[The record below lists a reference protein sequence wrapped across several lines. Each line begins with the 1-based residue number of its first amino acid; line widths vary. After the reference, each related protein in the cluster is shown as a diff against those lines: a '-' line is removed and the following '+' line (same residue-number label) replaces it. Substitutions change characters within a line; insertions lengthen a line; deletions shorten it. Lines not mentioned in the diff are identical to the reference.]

1 MVQITMITSIALVL
15 MLMNTSTAKT
25 LIILPNVM
33 KVKQENAI
41 ELNVLKLVVKR
52 TNISLKLLS
61 KLLFLSNVERF
72 VIGIIGN
79 NGATTIGVKMLLT
92 IILTI
97 IVVTVKMVTTM
108 KLTMVDQI
116 SILLMELDM
125 DL

>member
-1 MVQITMITSIALVL
+1 MITSIALVL
-15 MLMNTSTAKT
+15 MLMNTSTAET
-25 LIILPNVM
+25 LIILPYVM

-79 NGATTIGVKMLLT
+79 NGATMIGVKMLLT